1 MSRTPMSESARPE
14 LTQLLLEL
22 TSVSG
27 RAPVTTSR
35 IFELVHGELR
45 RVASDLMRRERPSH
59 TLQPTALVNEAY
71 LRLVDATQ
79 VEWQSRAHF
88 FGIAARAMRQILV
101 DHARERAAAKRGG
114 GWQRV
119 TLDERLDLL
128 PDPELDL
135 LELND
140 ALTRLGEVD
149 ERMAQIVELRFFGGL
164 TVDEVEQVLEISKRT
179 VQREW
184 RVARMWLRREFSDD
198 GEMSR

>member
-1 MSRTPMSESARPE
+1 MTESDRPK
-14 LTQLLLEL
+14 LTQLLVEL

-27 RAPVTTSR
+27 RGPAAASR

-45 RVASDLMRRERPSH
+45 RVASDLMRRERPDH

-71 LRLVDATQ
+71 LRLVDASR

-101 DHARERAAAKRGG
+101 DHARERAAEKRGG

-119 TLDERLDLL
+119 TLDEQLDLSA
-128 PDPELDL
+128 DSELDL
-135 LELND
+135 FELDD
-140 ALTRLGEVD
+140 ALTRLGEMDV
-149 ERMAQIVELRFFGGL
+149 RMARIVELRFFGGL
-164 TVDEVEQVLEISKRT
+164 TVNEVAQVLEISKRT

-184 RVARMWLRREFSDD
+184 WTARMWLRRELAD
-198 GEMSR
+198 G